1 MPLPSASQRS
11 QSGFQKGCN
20 PHRFCKP
27 LAFGVDFVQIDQP
40 ERVNSPFLYM
50 TDDELRE
57 DEFPE
62 NPGSGGVLEADDLAD
77 LEEDDDDGFSGD
89 DEDPE
94 ELDGF
99 RVEGG
104 PEEEERDF

>member
-1 MPLPSASQRS
+1 
-11 QSGFQKGCN
+11 
-20 PHRFCKP
+20 
-27 LAFGVDFVQIDQP
+27 
-40 ERVNSPFLYM
+40 M

-62 NPGSGGVLEADDLAD
+62 NPGHGGVLEADDLTD
-77 LEEDDDDGFSGD
+77 LEEDGFTD
-89 DEDPE
+89 DEEDSEE